1 MSLLTQYYDKNSFI
15 RHQHNH
21 VTEMRMEEDSWD
33 EEVSQLNM
41 SAHAQFDPLPGMVPA
56 GVPTEDERLDV
67 SARTPRTDTRTTFIK
82 QEIEESPNGH
92 TAEPLTVPP
101 HVLEQTTDVMPARRG
116 GNPRAAWTQWLGAEL
131 MVLSEDLWRRFQ
143 RESFELVMRFKEQ
156 NQTQRQR
163 QPNSSASVSSATFH
177 SATVPQQQ
185 QHYFL

>member
-15 RHQHNH
+15 RQQHNH

-41 SAHAQFDPLPGMVPA
+41 SAHAQFDPLPSMVPT
-56 GVPTEDERLDV
+56 GVPTDDERLDV
-67 SARTPRTDTRTTFIK
+67 SSRTLRTDTRTTFIK
-82 QEIEESPNGH
+82 QEIEESHNGH

-131 MVLSEDLWRRFQ
+131 MELSEDLWRRFQ

-177 SATVPQQQ
+177 SATFPQQQ